1 MPKRHEKNLKKNKTK
16 QKNKNSNASMLFN
29 IQYPDALEVRAIEF
43 ASIFISLIKCLC
55 SLFGGFCLYCL
66 LEFPKKM
73 FTKITV
79 EVR

>member
-1 MPKRHEKNLKKNKTK
+1 
-16 QKNKNSNASMLFN
+16 MLFN